1 VTGQPARMLRGENVY
16 RVYWLPGSDR
26 LRGICH
32 CGAETDADDP
42 VAVWEW
48 LLGHPAGHS
57 PAPAPGSGPMPVL
70 AAVSGG

>member
-1 VTGQPARMLRGENVY
+1 MLQGDTVY
-16 RVYWLPGSDR
+16 RVYWLPGSDH

-42 VAVWEW
+42 LQVWEW
-48 LLGHPAGHS
+48 LLGHPVGHDVAQ
-57 PAPAPGSGPMPVL
+57 PAEERPAPVL